1 MNRVVYYAKKRKKEE
16 RMYTFLRF
24 PEFKRK
30 AVTLSYD
37 DGTPDDKRL
46 VEIIDKYGIKC
57 TFNIN
62 SELFPEVCGKGYRL
76 PKDEVYELLA
86 TSCHE
91 VAVHGAKHLCLTE
104 VDKAMATRDVIA
116 DRENLEK
123 IFDRMV
129 QGMAYANGAT
139 SDDVVQ
145 ILKDCGIHYA
155 RTTVSTEKFDVPTD
169 WLRMPTTC
177 HHKNPRLMELAKQ
190 FVEAGEHWYHWA
202 NRAMLFSLWGHSV
215 EFSQDD
221 NWHIL
226 EEFCSYVG
234 NREDIWYATNGEVYD
249 YVQAY
254 NRLEFSV
261 DGNRIYNPTN
271 TDVYLYYFSQNI
283 LVPKGQTVV
292 VTR

>member
-1 MNRVVYYAKKRKKEE
+1 
-16 RMYTFLRF
+16 MYTFLRF
-24 PEFKRK
+24 PGFKRK

-46 VEIIDKYGIKC
+46 LEIIDKYGLKC

-62 SELFPEVCGKGYRL
+62 SELFSEAPGKGYRL
-76 PKDEVYELLA
+76 TKDEVYDLLA
-86 TSCHE
+86 NSVHE

-104 VDKAMATRDVIA
+104 VDKAIATRDVLV

-123 IFDRMV
+123 MFGRLV

-139 SDDVVQ
+139 NDDVVQ
-145 ILKDCGIHYA
+145 ILEDCGIHYA

-169 WLRMPTTC
+169 WLRMPATC
-177 HHKNPRLMELAKQ
+177 HHKNPRLMELAKE
-190 FVEAGEHWYHWA
+190 FVETDEHWYHWA

-215 EFSQDD
+215 EFEQAGSW
-221 NWHIL
+221 NVL
-226 EEFCSYVG
+226 EEFCSYIG
-234 NREDIWYATNGEVYD
+234 NREDIWYATNGEIYD